1 MDKVVIGVGGL
12 LLFVLVA
19 FVLALFTGFTV
30 SVLWG
35 WFIVPLGVA
44 QIGFAHAYGISL
56 LGSVLMSTRGLNTN
70 GEGGWVTVATGVAAG
85 LVINLLAL
93 LLGWIAV
100 GFM

>member
-1 MDKVVIGVGGL
+1 MDKVLMGVGGL
-12 LLFVLVA
+12 LLVVVVA

-35 WFIVPLGVA
+35 WFIVPLGMA

-56 LGSVLMSTRGLNTN
+56 LGSVMMSTRGINMAGDGTN
-70 GEGGWVTVATGVAAG
+70 GWTTAAVG
-85 LVINLLAL
+85 IVINLLAL
-93 LLGWIAV
+93 LLGWVTV

>member
-12 LLFVLVA
+12 LFFVLVA
-19 FVLALFTGFTV
+19 FALAVFTGFTV

-56 LGSVLMSTRGLNTN
+56 LGSVLMSTRGLNIN
-70 GEGGWVTVATGVAAG
+70 GEGGWTTAAVG
-85 LVINLLAL
+85 ILINLLAL
-93 LLGWIAV
+93 LFGWVAV

>member
-1 MDKVVIGVGGL
+1 MDKLLVVIGWT
-12 LLFVLVA
+12 LLFVLVV
-19 FVLALFTGFTV
+19 FCIALFTGFIV

-56 LGSVLMSTRGLNTN
+56 LGSVLMSTRGLNIN
-70 GEGGWVTVATGVAAG
+70 GEGGWMTVVAG
-85 LVINLLAL
+85 IGINLLAL
-93 LLGWIAV
+93 LLGWVAT

>member
-1 MDKVVIGVGGL
+1 MDKILIGVGGL
-12 LLFVLVA
+12 LLFVVVA

-35 WFIVPLGVA
+35 WFVVPLGVA

-56 LGSVLMSTRGLNTN
+56 IGSVLMSTRGINMAGDGTN
-70 GEGGWVTVATGVAAG
+70 GWMTAAVG
-85 LVINLLAL
+85 ILINLLAL
-93 LLGWIAV
+93 LFGWVAV

>member
-1 MDKVVIGVGGL
+1 MDKVLIGVGGL
-12 LLFVLVA
+12 LLVV
-19 FVLALFTGFTV
+19 FVLAVFTGFTV

-56 LGSVLMSTRGLNTN
+56 LGSALMSTRGLNTN
-70 GEGGWVTVATGVAAG
+70 GEGGWVTVATGI
-85 LVINLLAL
+85 VINRLSLLR
-93 LLGWIAV
+93 GWVAV

>member
-1 MDKVVIGVGGL
+1 MDKVLMGVGGL
-12 LLFVLVA
+12 LLLIVVA

-56 LGSVLMSTRGLNTN
+56 MGSVLMSTRGLNN
-70 GEGGWVTVATGVAAG
+70 NDEGGWMTVAAG
-85 LVINLLAL
+85 ILINLLAL
-93 LLGWIAV
+93 LFGWIAV

>member
-1 MDKVVIGVGGL
+1 MMDKVLIGVGGL
-12 LLFVLVA
+12 LLFVVVA
-19 FVLALFTGFTV
+19 FVLALFTGFTI

-56 LGSVLMSTRGLNTN
+56 VSSVLLSTRGVDVSGEN
-70 GEGGWVTVATGVAAG
+70 GWRTAAIGILINLIALLFGWV
-85 LVINLLAL
+85 
-93 LLGWIAV
+93 AV